1 MSATDDNSAEASTG
15 ISKIIVS
22 IDSINVPGLRF
33 ICKTLYE
40 DEYEQLG
47 ASPRKRELLSSFSE
61 NDRRNSDTEI
71 GINRTDKNR
80 RLVWRF

>member
-1 MSATDDNSAEASTG
+1 MPATDDNSTEASNG

-22 IDSINVPGLRF
+22 TESINVPGLRF

-47 ASPRKRELLSSFSE
+47 ASPRKRELLRILKKDEADVISFG
-61 NDRRNSDTEI
+61 TI
-71 GINRTDKNR
+71 GFKISKEK
-80 RLVWRF
+80 L